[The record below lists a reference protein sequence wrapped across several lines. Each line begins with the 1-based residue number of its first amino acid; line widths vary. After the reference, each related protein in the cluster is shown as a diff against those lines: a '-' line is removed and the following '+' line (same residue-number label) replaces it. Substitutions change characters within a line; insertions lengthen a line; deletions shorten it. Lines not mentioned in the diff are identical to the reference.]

1 MVRIG
6 IAGAG
11 NIGKHYI
18 TQFPATPDIDISA
31 IYDVQADVLQ
41 DFSTIATYSN
51 FDEFLMAC
59 DALILCTPKESH
71 FMLAAEA
78 MRKGKHIL
86 MVHPVSLNLK
96 ESAELLSLSKESNVR
111 CMIGG
116 TERFNA
122 AWTSIQNGIHNPMFL
137 EGHRLAVYNPD
148 ISRNSVILD
157 LMIQDIDLVL
167 RIVKSE
173 IKRIS
178 ASGMAVLSESI
189 DIANARLEFSN
200 GCIANLTAS
209 RVSLKD
215 MNKLR
220 IFQKNGYYSVDL
232 LHKKAD
238 FISIQSTP
246 SREDSQIIPITTE
259 LNEQK
264 FIEIQTQ
271 TNTNFS
277 STKSEIQHFL
287 ECVHEHKTPVVSI
300 QDTYL
305 NLDIAHRIIRKIHY
319 SEEK

>member
-18 TQFPATPDIDISA
+18 EQFPATANVDVSA
-31 IYDVQADVLQ
+31 IYDANPEALLPYSS
-41 DFSTIATYSN
+41 FTTYTQ
-51 FDEFLMAC
+51 FDEFLTAC

-111 CMIGG
+111 CMMGG

-122 AWTSIQNGIHNPMFL
+122 AWTSVQDGIENPMFM

-220 IFQKNGYYSVDL
+220 IFQKNGYYSVDF
-232 LHKKAD
+232 LHSKAD
-238 FISIQSTP
+238 FISIQSKPTQK
-246 SREDSQIIPITTE
+246 DSQVIPLTTE
-259 LNEQK
+259 LNESK
-264 FIEIQTQ
+264 LIEIQSKTHP
-271 TNTNFS
+271 NFS
-277 STKSEIQHFL
+277 PTPIEIKSFL
-287 ECVHEHKTPVVSI
+287 DCVLEHKTPVVSI